1 MKRRLL
7 VIAVVLLGAT
17 PAAAQQPPPQPSQ
30 QPPQPSQQM
39 PPVVV
44 EGVRVMPERTE
55 SESDAREEIRR
66 VPGGVDLIGEKQ
78 IDESRA
84 ANLKDVLDFTPGVWI
99 RPRMGAA
106 DESQISIRG
115 SGLRNNFHL
124 RGVNILLDGFPYGNA
139 DGFSDFES
147 LELLDTKR
155 IEVYKGANALRF
167 GGFTLGGAINLVTKT
182 GYDAG
187 LVEMR
192 SEAGSFGF
200 LKNHL
205 ATGQVYG
212 PFDLYLGLTDVELQG
227 YRTHSAQQRERVYS
241 SWGWDLG
248 AGASVRLDLN
258 YVKNRE
264 QLPGALT
271 QEELDRNP
279 RAADPS
285 NLALRLRAARN
296 YDYGRGALTVRVP
309 LTETQALEWSTQLNY
324 QDLHHPL
331 NFAVIDDTTWS
342 YSTELRWIQAAP
354 LFDHGNRLTAGLQYF
369 GTRQIDVN
377 FTNVVGTP
385 PEKTKNQINIADS
398 IGVYVENQFDVT
410 PTVTAIAGGRGQ
422 YAIRAV
428 RDRMIGND
436 GPGDV
441 DGNDSDSVDFL
452 NFSPRV
458 GFIWR
463 PARTVQ
469 VFGNASRTYEPPLLL
484 ELTAPGQLQG
494 NLSQLAAQKAWQ
506 FELGTRG
513 EWGRLAWD
521 VAAYDIELWDEIQNV
536 NVQPFP
542 GAPFTIP
549 RFRNIDRTRHTG
561 LEVGADLLIAQDL
574 ARRVG
579 VGTGGDALRVRTAYT
594 FSHFVF
600 VNDVNFDN
608 NDLPGAPRHFLRGEV
623 RYDHVSG
630 FWFAPNVETV
640 PQGYFVNSQNDART
654 QPYTTVGV
662 RMGYT
667 YKPWQLTAFFEGR
680 NLNNVTY
687 ISSVVVDDANRR
699 FFEPADGRAFYGGL
713 EWRFR

>member
-1 MKRRLL
+1 MNRAL
-7 VIAVVLLGAT
+7 VLIVVLLFPAPAT
-17 PAAAQQPPPQPSQ
+17 AQQPPA
-30 QPPQPSQQM
+30 QPPQQL

-44 EGVRVMPERTE
+44 EGTFLAPERTE
-55 SESDAREEIRR
+55 PESEAREEIRR
-66 VPGGVDLIGEKQ
+66 VPGSVDLIGEQQ
-78 IDESRA
+78 IKESRG

-99 RPRMGAA
+99 RPRFGAA

-115 SGLRNNFHL
+115 SGLRSNFHL

-212 PFDLYLGLTDVELQG
+212 PLDIYLGLTDVELQG
-227 YRTHSAQQRERVYS
+227 YRTHSAQHRERVYN

-248 AGASVRLDLN
+248 GGASARLDLN
-258 YVKNRE
+258 YVKSRE

-271 QEELDRNP
+271 QQELDRNP

-296 YDYGRGALTVRVP
+296 YDYGRGAFTVRMP
-309 LTETQALEWSTQLNY
+309 LSETQVLEWSTQVNY

-331 NFAVIDDTTWS
+331 SFAVIDDTTWS
-342 YSTELRWIQAAP
+342 YSTELRWLMAAP
-354 LFDHGNRLTAGLQYF
+354 LFGHGNRVTAGLQYF

-377 FTNVVGTP
+377 FTNVFGVAP
-385 PEKTKNQINIADS
+385 AKTKNQINTADS
-398 IGVYVENQFDVT
+398 IGVYVEEQFDVT
-410 PTVTAIAGGRGQ
+410 PTVTAIVGGRGQ
-422 YAIRAV
+422 YSIRAV
-428 RDRMIGND
+428 RDRMTND
-436 GPGDV
+436 GPGDI

-452 NFSPRV
+452 DFSPRFGV
-458 GFIWR
+458 IWR
-463 PARTVQ
+463 PAKTIQ
-469 VFGNASRTYEPPLLL
+469 VYGNASRTYEPPLLL

-494 NLSQLAAQKAWQ
+494 NLGQLAAQKAWQ

-513 EWGRLAWD
+513 EWGPRLSWD
-521 VAAYDIELWDEIQNV
+521 LAIYDIELWDEIQNV

-549 RFRNIDRTRHTG
+549 RFRNIDRTRHMG
-561 LEVGADLLIAQDL
+561 LEAGGDLLIAQDL
-574 ARRVG
+574 ARRIG
-579 VGTGGDALRVRTAYT
+579 LGTAGDALRVRVAYT
-594 FSHFVF
+594 FSRFVF
-600 VNDVNFDN
+600 VDDVNFDN

-623 RYDHVSG
+623 RYDHASG
-630 FWFAPNVETV
+630 VWVAPYVETV

-654 QPYTTVGV
+654 QPYTTVGA

-687 ISSVVVDDANRR
+687 TSSVVVDDANRR